1 MSETN
6 QSTAAGEQWSEYTEE
21 LNQTFVEAFE
31 QNMRM
36 QSEFLDSWRSALDET
51 TLEEST
57 VDGMQGVS
65 RAYEIWMEAAEAQY
79 ELVDESMRGEDIELE
94 SFRDLWLNAAND
106 AFKEVM
112 GTGAFAAAT
121 GQTVG
126 DMLEASEQLDQV
138 SQETLHSLGF
148 ATDDDIAEVG
158 ERLIELERRQHAVE
172 QRLDHLVDL
181 IEEALE
187 DDS

>member
-1 MSETN
+1 MSESN
-6 QSTAAGEQWSEYTEE
+6 QSTAAAEQWSEYTEE
-21 LNQTFVEAFE
+21 LNRSFVEAFE

-36 QSEFLDSWRSALDET
+36 QSEFLDSWRASLADSDLDET
-51 TLEEST
+51 T

-65 RAYEIWMEAAEAQY
+65 RAYEVWMEAAEAQY
-79 ELVDESMRGEDIELE
+79 ELVDESMRGEDVELE
-94 SFRDLWLNAAND
+94 SFRDVWLNAANE

-126 DMLEASEQLDQV
+126 DMLEASEQLDRMN
-138 SQETLHSLGF
+138 QETLHSLGF
-148 ATDDDIAEVG
+148 ATDGDIAEVG
-158 ERLIELERRQHAVE
+158 ERLVELERRQHAVE
-172 QRLDHLVDL
+172 RKLDRVIDLLDH
-181 IEEALE
+181 

>member
-1 MSETN
+1 MSDTN
-6 QSTAAGEQWSEYTEE
+6 QSTAAGEQWSEYAEE
-21 LNQTFVEAFE
+21 MNRSFVEAFE

-36 QSEFLDSWRSALDET
+36 QSEFLDSWRESLADSGLDET
-51 TLEEST
+51 T

-65 RAYEIWMEAAEAQY
+65 RAYEVWMEAADAQY
-79 ELVDESMRGEDIELE
+79 ELVDESLRGEDVVLE
-94 SFRDLWLNAAND
+94 SFRDVWLNAAND

-126 DMLEASEQLDQV
+126 DMLEASEQLDELNR
-138 SQETLHSLGF
+138 ETLHSFGF

-158 ERLIELERRQHAVE
+158 ERLVELERRQQAVE
-172 QRLDHLVDL
+172 RKLDQVLERLDH
-181 IEEALE
+181 

>member
-21 LNQTFVEAFE
+21 YSRTFFETFE

-36 QSEFLDSWRSALDET
+36 QSEFLDSWREALDET
-51 TLEEST
+51 TLDEST

-65 RAYEIWMEAAEAQY
+65 RAYEVWMEAAEAQY

-126 DMLEASEQLDQV
+126 DMLDASEQFDKT
-138 SQETLHSLGF
+138 SRETLHSLGF
-148 ATDDDIAEVG
+148 ATAEDVDEVG
-158 ERLIELERRQHAVE
+158 QRLVELERRQHAVE
-172 QRLDHLVDL
+172 QKLDHV
-181 IEEALE
+181 IELLDH